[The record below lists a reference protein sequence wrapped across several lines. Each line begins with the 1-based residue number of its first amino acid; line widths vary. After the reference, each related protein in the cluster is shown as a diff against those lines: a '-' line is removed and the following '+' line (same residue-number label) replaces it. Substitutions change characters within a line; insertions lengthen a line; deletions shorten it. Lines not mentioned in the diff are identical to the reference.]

1 MSNWYKIPKPGI
13 MPAREHRIIIQGIN
27 VVIGAVLGFVLVG
40 SEGLPVYDFGALLVI
55 SMVIVVLIL
64 YLESSDYVLF
74 HAVLTAIAILSFP
87 YVTEELFSLTK
98 VPKLQPT
105 LAIWA
110 IMILLAQLIPHE
122 EAESDRH
129 ANHNKKIKSEI
140 P

>member
-1 MSNWYKIPKPGI
+1 MANWYKIPKPGI
-13 MPAREHRIIIQGIN
+13 MPAREHRVIIQGIN

-64 YLESSDYVLF
+64 YLESSEYILF
-74 HAVLTAIAILSFP
+74 HAALAAAAILAFP
-87 YVTEELFSLTK
+87 YVTEELFSLTR

-110 IMILLAQLIPHE
+110 IMILLAQLVPHE
-122 EAESDRH
+122 KAEPDR
-129 ANHNKKIKSEI
+129 NEHNSEKFK
-140 P
+140 